1 MIRESGDLPRADESS
16 FARKET
22 LVKRRSI
29 AGLLALVLTLAGC
42 AGGSSASHLSTSV
55 AGSSATMTY
64 PLTITDDDGAT
75 VTIDHQPERIVTF
88 APSMTEIVFALG
100 LGDRLVGV
108 AGAYDNYPPQAKGI
122 DQVGGAGDF
131 GVDPNVEKVVA
142 LQPDLFLTIAG
153 GDQWKQKLR
162 DLGVPVV
169 TYNATDLPDLL
180 HDIDAIGRIVGVPNV
195 AQALTSRMSDRADAV
210 AQQVQSEGRVTCFF
224 ETYYPPLQTVGP
236 GTFIYDLLERAGCDP
251 VTASA
256 KSDYP
261 QWSVDELVAH
271 PPQVYLATPESA
283 KSVAAIARRPAFGD
297 IPAIANGS
305 VALIDADLV
314 TRPGPRVIDGIE
326 QLAAALHP
334 QGV

>member
-1 MIRESGDLPRADESS
+1 
-16 FARKET
+16 
-22 LVKRRSI
+22 VKRRWI
-29 AGLLALVLTLAGC
+29 AGLLALALTLAGC
-42 AGGSSASHLSTSV
+42 TGASSVSDHPSSEGGP
-55 AGSSATMTY
+55 SATTTY
-64 PLTITDDDGAT
+64 PLTITDDDGAS
-75 VTIDHQPERIVTF
+75 VTIDHQPQRIVTF

-108 AGAYDNYPPQAKGI
+108 AGAYDDYPPEAKGI
-122 DQVGGAGDF
+122 DQVGGAGNF

-180 HDIDAIGRIVGVPNV
+180 DDINAIGRIAGEQRA
-195 AQALTSRMSDRADAV
+195 AQSLTAKMSDRADAV
-210 AQQVQSEGRVTCFF
+210 AQQVQTEGRVTCFF
-224 ETYYPPLQTVGP
+224 EVYYPPLTTVGP
-236 GTFIYDLLERAGCDP
+236 GTFIFDLLERAGCDP
-251 VTASA
+251 VTAAA
-256 KSDYP
+256 KTDYP
-261 QWSVDELVAH
+261 EWSVDELVAH

-283 KSVAAIARRPAFGD
+283 RSVAAIARRPAFGD
-297 IPAIANGS
+297 IPAIASGH
-305 VALIDADLV
+305 VALIDSDLV